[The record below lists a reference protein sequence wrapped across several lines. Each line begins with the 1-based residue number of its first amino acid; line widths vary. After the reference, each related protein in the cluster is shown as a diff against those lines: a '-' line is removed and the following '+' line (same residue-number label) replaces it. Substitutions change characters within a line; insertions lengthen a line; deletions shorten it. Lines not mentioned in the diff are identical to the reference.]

1 MQGKDRPRTMRTL
14 TSNYQDCELLNLGSN
29 KNGRGPYVL
38 RQDGV
43 PPDSLRAQEDRF
55 LLSKDG
61 TWDLTVTAFTLP
73 EKEQE
78 QQFIFQDAA
87 ELYSAVENLLKGP
100 LCRTPYLL
108 GKVVRNFSQLL
119 SRLRFLRFGAECAKR
134 AQGLMKLGI

>member
-1 MQGKDRPRTMRTL
+1 MELAPVAAENRKRRD
-14 TSNYQDCELLNLGSN
+14 TSEHGNRRKCSNRLEKNYALLLQDYYDGAERADCLGHA
-29 KNGRGPYVL
+29 YL
-38 RQDGV
+38 
-43 PPDSLRAQEDRF
+43 
-55 LLSKDG
+55 
-61 TWDLTVTAFTLP
+61 WDLTVTAFTLL

-134 AQGLMKLGI
+134 AKGLTKLGI